1 MRASRPVGLQR
12 RMQRASTIGIVL
24 LALLALAACGGSSSK
39 ATTPTTLLS
48 QTLGSGLGEI
58 HSGDLSLTVDAD
70 LRGLK
75 TLGGQPISLVA
86 SGPFSDDG
94 GPEAFDLSATVTV
107 KGTTVPV
114 GIRSTGKAIYVEFAG
129 TYYSLPSSVSGF
141 RLRSALPTTGASGAA
156 GLLSRLGIQPLSWLT
171 GTRVVGSATVG
182 GVATQHL
189 TAQVDIAKVVRDVAT
204 LASRIGG
211 KKASS
216 VLSGADLSELVSA
229 INSAQIDLYTGTR
242 DHILRE
248 LRFAISF
255 TVPPAAQSTL
265 DGVTAGSFTIDAQI
279 SNLNA
284 PEAAIT
290 APKNPQPLSGL
301 LSGASGLLGL

>member
-1 MRASRPVGLQR
+1 
-12 RMQRASTIGIVL
+12 MQRASTIGIVL
-24 LALLALAACGGSSSK
+24 LALLGLAACGGSSGKSSSK
-39 ATTPTTLLS
+39 ANTPATLLS

-70 LRGLK
+70 LHGLK
-75 TLGGQPISLVA
+75 ALGSQPISLVA
-86 SGPFSDDG
+86 SGPFSDRG
-94 GPEAFDLSATVTV
+94 GLDAFDLSATVTV

-114 GIRSTGKAIYVEFAG
+114 GVLATGKAIYIEFAG
-129 TYYSLPSSVSGF
+129 TYYSLPASASGA
-141 RLRSALPTTGASGAA
+141 RLRSALPATGASGAA

-171 GTRVVGSATVG
+171 GAKLVGSATVG
-182 GVATQHL
+182 GVATEHL
-189 TAQVDIAKVVRDVAT
+189 TAQVDIAKVLSDLAT
-204 LASRIGG
+204 LASRIAG

-216 VLSGADLSELVSA
+216 LLSGADLSELVSA
-229 INSAQIDLYTGTR
+229 INSSQIELYTGTQ

-248 LRFAISF
+248 LKFAISF

-265 DGVTAGSFTIDAQI
+265 DGTTAGSFTIDAQI

-290 APKNPQPLSGL
+290 APKSPQPLSGL
-301 LSGASGLLGL
+301 LSGAGKLLGL